1 MNKEDI
7 IEKLKE
13 VIDPELNR
21 SVVELNMIR
30 NLEFNDKKISLD
42 LFLTVENCPLKEKL
56 KKDVEIKLKE
66 LGFEETDVNLKTM
79 KKEELEELKLNL
91 SLKKRKGEIKKILA
105 IASGKGGVGKST
117 VTTNIAVTLSKMN
130 FKVGVL
136 DADINGP
143 NVPLMFGIDEKPR
156 VLNGKILPIEKYGVK
171 VISIGFFMQNDNS
184 PILWR
189 GPIISKA
196 IEELYEDVLWES
208 LDFLLI
214 DLPPGTGDETLTVGQ
229 TLPIDGVIIVT
240 TPQEVSTLDATRS
253 AIAFKK
259 LNTQIIGVI
268 ENMSYFICPDSGK
281 KYEIFGSGGGEKMS
295 KKLNAQLLGKIPIET
310 NIRKGSDTG
319 FPIVISEPNSISSKE
334 FISIVHKIL
343 KTLNVSVS

>member
-1 MNKEDI
+1 MNKEYI
-7 IEKLKE
+7 LEKLRE
-13 VIDPELNR
+13 VKDPELNR
-21 SVVELNMIR
+21 SVIELNMIR

-56 KKDVEIKLKE
+56 KKDIEIKLRE
-66 LGFEETDVNLKTM
+66 IGFEEIYINLKTM
-79 KKEELEELKLNL
+79 EKTELEQLKLNL
-91 SLKKRKGEIKKILA
+91 TIKKGKGDIKKIIA

-143 NVPLMFGIDEKPR
+143 NIPLMFGIDEKPSI
-156 VLNGKILPIEKYGVK
+156 LNGKILPPEKYGVK
-171 VISIGFFMQNDNS
+171 VISIGFFMENDDS

-196 IEELYEDVLWES
+196 IEELYEDVLWEG

-259 LNTQIIGVI
+259 LNTQIIGII
-268 ENMSYFICPDSGK
+268 ENMSYFICPETGNR
-281 KYEIFGSGGGEKMS
+281 YEIFGSGGGEKIS
-295 KKLNAQLLGKIPIET
+295 KILNAPLLGKIPVEV

-319 FPIVISEPNSISSKE
+319 FPIVISEPNSISSQE
-334 FISIVHKIL
+334 FINIVQEIL
-343 KTLNVSVS
+343 KILNVSIS

>member
-1 MNKEDI
+1 MNKEYI
-7 IEKLKE
+7 LEKLRE
-13 VIDPELNR
+13 VKDPELNR
-21 SVVELNMIR
+21 SVIELNMIR

-56 KKDVEIKLKE
+56 KKDIEIKLRE
-66 LGFEETDVNLKTM
+66 IGFEEIYINLKTM
-79 KKEELEELKLNL
+79 EKTELEQLKLNL
-91 SLKKRKGEIKKILA
+91 TIKKGKGDIKKIIA

-117 VTTNIAVTLSKMN
+117 ITTNLAVALSKQG

-143 NVPLMFGIDEKPR
+143 NIPLMFGIDEKPS

-171 VISIGFFMQNDNS
+171 VISIGFFMENDDS

-196 IEELYEDVLWES
+196 IEELYEDVLWED

-229 TLPIDGVIIVT
+229 SLPIDGVIIVT

-259 LNTQIIGVI
+259 LNAQIIGII
-268 ENMSYFICPDSGK
+268 ENMSYFICPDTGNR
-281 KYEIFGSGGGEKMS
+281 YEIFGSGGGEKMS
-295 KKLNAQLLGKIPIET
+295 KIINAPLLGKIPVEV

-319 FPIVISEPNSISSKE
+319 FPIVISEPNSISSQE
-334 FISIVHKIL
+334 FINIVQEIL
-343 KTLNVSVS
+343 KVLNVSIS

>member
-1 MNKEDI
+1 MNKEFI
-7 IEKLKE
+7 LEKLRE
-13 VIDPELNR
+13 VKDPELNR
-21 SVVELNMIR
+21 SVIELNMIR

-42 LFLTVENCPLKEKL
+42 LFLTIENCPLKEKI
-56 KKDVEIKLKE
+56 KKDIEIKLKE
-66 LGFEETDVNLKTM
+66 IGFEEINVNLKTM
-79 KKEELEELKLNL
+79 KKEDLEELKLNL

-117 VTTNIAVTLSKMN
+117 ITTNLAVALSKQG

-143 NVPLMFGIDEKPR
+143 NIPLMFGIDEKPSI
-156 VLNGKILPIEKYGVK
+156 LNGKILPPEKYGVK
-171 VISIGFFMQNDNS
+171 VISIGFFMENDDS

-196 IEELYEDVLWES
+196 IEELYEDVLWEE

-259 LNTQIIGVI
+259 LNTQIIGII
-268 ENMSYFICPDSGK
+268 ENMSYFICPDTGNR
-281 KYEIFGSGGGEKMS
+281 YEIFGSGGGEKIS
-295 KKLNAQLLGKIPIET
+295 KILNAPLLGKIPVET

-319 FPIVISEPNSISSKE
+319 FPIVILEPNSISSKE
-334 FISIVHKIL
+334 FLNIACEIL
-343 KTLNVSVS
+343 KVLNVSIS

>member
-66 LGFEETDVNLKTM
+66 LGFEEIDVNLKTM

-259 LNTQIIGVI
+259 LNTQIIGII

-295 KKLNAQLLGKIPIET
+295 KTLNAQLLGKIPIET

-334 FISIVHKIL
+334 FINIVHEIL